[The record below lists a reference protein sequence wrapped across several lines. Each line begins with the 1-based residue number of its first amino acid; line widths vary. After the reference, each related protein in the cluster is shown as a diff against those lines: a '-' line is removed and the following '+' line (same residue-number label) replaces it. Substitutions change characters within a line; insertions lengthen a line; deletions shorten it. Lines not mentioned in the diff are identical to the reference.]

1 MTTNMSQK
9 FQQNHV
15 GGSRLV
21 RLLSDY
27 VSSNSEIS
35 HKHFAERLGLLIDLS
50 DSVILSES
58 LRGLARVSFEATGC
72 NRDESEF
79 AVQEEYLKQRSIILK
94 FILKSFDPKAVLLQ
108 FKLPI
113 PKADASIEDA
123 ISFDPY
129 LRFYGL
135 HQSELDFKIEKLRYG
150 VRQEISAYSL
160 RLAQLAELDK
170 TLGKSLATHTR
181 KRFAVVPK
189 ILKQRFEFLLLEHQT
204 RSRGETKQDKPI
216 FWLESGGWLTK
227 FYYEMQQLLLAE
239 LEIRLQPVLGL
250 VEAFN
255 EEVDRKR

>member
-1 MTTNMSQK
+1 
-9 FQQNHV
+9 
-15 GGSRLV
+15 
-21 RLLSDY
+21 
-27 VSSNSEIS
+27 
-35 HKHFAERLGLLIDLS
+35 
-50 DSVILSES
+50 
-58 LRGLARVSFEATGC
+58 
-72 NRDESEF
+72 
-79 AVQEEYLKQRSIILK
+79 
-94 FILKSFDPKAVLLQ
+94 
-108 FKLPI
+108 
-113 PKADASIEDA
+113 
-123 ISFDPY
+123 

-150 VRQEISAYSL
+150 VRQEISTYSL

-189 ILKQRFEFLLLEHQT
+189 ILKQRFEYLLLEHQT